1 MPNIA
6 SHNGI
11 AVANIASINGQD
23 VPSGGGGAF
32 DPVADTG
39 TYTETVP
46 TTGLIHYGHAGLGII
61 AADTDDNPGSWMNLS
76 ANTNTPVKLNLS
88 SDKDGFFQIF
98 AVSNANKSWT
108 KIDCSSYSWAG
119 IEGGRL
125 WMLGSN
131 SSNTH
136 QSSNATTLTQ
146 VTSLSGASDTGWTDV
161 SVGSDFILAING
173 GKLFAMGQ
181 NSDGQLGLGDTSR
194 RYTLTQVGGSG
205 GDTDWYKVSAG
216 DDHSAAIKGASGNRS
231 LWTTGENLDGKC
243 GSGDT
248 SGDDTSWIE
257 RVSADASE
265 DWTFVEASYNGTMAI
280 KAGKV
285 FFTGDGSDE
294 RFGNNSTSDVTTF
307 TQSGKTDAST
317 FGTNWVTGT
326 LGSKR
331 SWLINSSGEVW
342 FAGDGQ
348 VTGSGSGN
356 TTDYKSGYHVKT
368 SGNASNGT
376 TGSYGG
382 SDNFTE
388 IRCVRN
394 QGFGAATYIVAAI
407 NNGKLYV
414 HGSQRYNAGA
424 TYFIP
429 GDVGLYT
436 SQGTLVNSGQTCEVI
451 APWKDPNFK
460 SGGVFAY
467 FT

>member
-11 AVANIASINGQD
+11 DVGNIASINGQD
-23 VPSGGGGAF
+23 IAASGGAF

-61 AADTDDNPGSWMNLS
+61 AAGTSGTLGDIMMDST
-76 ANTNTPVKLNLS
+76 NTNTPVKLNLS
-88 SDKDGFFQIF
+88 SDKDGLYQIF

-108 KIDCSSYSWAG
+108 KIDCGYYAWCG

-125 WMLGSN
+125 WMAGTTGSRV
-131 SSNTH
+131 H
-136 QSSNATTLTQ
+136 QSSAVDTLQQ

-161 SVGSDFILAING
+161 SCGTDFIYAIND
-173 GKLFAMGQ
+173 GKLFVMGE
-181 NSDGQLGLGDTSR
+181 NGDGQLGLGDTTDRS
-194 RYTLTQVGGSG
+194 TLTQVGSDTDWFAVSG
-205 GDTDWYKVSAG
+205 GD
-216 DDHSAAIKGASGNRS
+216 DHGVAIKGASGNRA
-231 LWTTGENLDGKC
+231 LYTTGENKDGKC

-265 DWTFVEASYNGTMAI
+265 DWTFVEAGYDATMAI

-285 FFTGDGSDE
+285 FFTGDGSNE
-294 RFGNNSTSDVTTF
+294 KFGNNSTSDVTTF

-317 FGTNWVTGT
+317 FGTNWVTGA
-326 LGSKR
+326 LGTYR
-331 SWLINSSGEVW
+331 TWLINSSGEVW

-348 VTGSGSGN
+348 ITGSGSGN

-382 SDNFTE
+382 SDNFTQ
-388 IRCVRN
+388 IKCLRN
-394 QGFGAATYIVAAI
+394 HGFGTSSYIVAAI

-414 HGSQRYNAGA
+414 HGSQRYNGGGA
-424 TYFIP
+424 YFIP
-429 GDVGLYT
+429 GSSSTYV
-436 SQGTLVNSGQTCEVI
+436 SQGTVVNSGQTCVTI
-451 APWKDPNFK
+451 APWRDLAAGN
-460 SGGVFAY
+460 GGVFAY